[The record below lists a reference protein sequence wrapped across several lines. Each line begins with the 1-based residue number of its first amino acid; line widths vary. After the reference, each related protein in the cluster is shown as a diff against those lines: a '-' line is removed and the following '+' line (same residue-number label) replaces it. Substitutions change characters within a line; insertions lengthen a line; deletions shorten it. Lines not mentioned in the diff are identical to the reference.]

1 MNSLTSLCK
10 ILRFLI
16 IYFKNLFMKFTAF
29 ILLLLTSIFLI
40 ACSANQA
47 NKKISNSELENL
59 AKQYGGVYIFD
70 EKFEKEI
77 ERQEQI
83 RDSKRKEILERIKTI
98 PNKNERNQKMREI
111 LKTEFYDNPKM
122 DQTLSNGKKYYT
134 RWIYYENQ
142 TSKKAKTSEVYI
154 NKIIEFIG
162 LENFNKE
169 KPYLDLGKL
178 YVDDNG
184 EIVPISID
192 VYYETYSTKYGLFGD
207 EGMGISF
214 SKKSIVPVSGGNKFI
229 LINNKFIKA
238 NKDK

>member
-1 MNSLTSLCK
+1 MNSLISLCK

-77 ERQEQI
+77 EIKEKLRREAELKI
-83 RDSKRKEILERIKTI
+83 INASTTDAEMRK
-98 PNKNERNQKMREI
+98 N
-111 LKTEFYDNPKM
+111 LKGFDEKYP
-122 DQTLSNGKKYYT
+122 QTLSNGKKYYT
-134 RWIYYENQ
+134 SWLDYERD
-142 TSKKAKTSEVYI
+142 TGKKAEIPEKYI
-154 NKIIEFIG
+154 NKI
-162 LENFNKE
+162 KE
-169 KPYLDLGKL
+169 LMGS
-178 YVDDNG
+178 DNYKKSPNRPILVG
-184 EIVPISID
+184 FYEDNNQIVPIELSMSYT
-192 VYYETYSTKYGLFGD
+192 YYKTKYGLFGD
-207 EGMGISF
+207 EGMGIRF
-214 SKKSIVPVSGGNKFI
+214 KDEERIFIPGGNKFI

>member
-1 MNSLTSLCK
+1 MNSLASLCK

-77 ERQEQI
+77 EIKEKI
-83 RDSKRKEILERIKTI
+83 RREAELKIINASTTDAEMRK
-98 PNKNERNQKMREI
+98 N
-111 LKTEFYDNPKM
+111 LKGFDEKYP
-122 DQTLSNGKKYYT
+122 QTLSNGKKYYT
-134 RWIYYENQ
+134 RWVDYENQ
-142 TSKKAKTSEVYI
+142 TGKKAKTSEVYI

-214 SKKSIVPVSGGNKFI
+214 SKKKYSSGKRWKQIHSNKQQIYKSKQGQVS
-229 LINNKFIKA
+229 A
-238 NKDK
+238 N